1 MWDLLQHMGS
11 LIFVVACRIFSCSK
25 WESASLIRDWTW
37 APCTGS
43 MESQPL
49 DHQGSPN
56 LDTFKENRSVL
67 LLNVPQLGFACF
79 PWLKWS
85 YAIFFFWPGIPYKW
99 CCATFVQHLSQCNI
113 SGMSLCLV
121 GDIDLGHLV
130 KAQSTAHLRCKVP
143 VFPLAGKKYLGEDTL
158 WLYKS
163 WFSSVLHLQILA
175 WIWSATVVLGICL
188 IVILHVSF
196 SFYIC

>member
-1 MWDLLQHMGS
+1 MWDLLQHVGS

-25 WESASLIRDWTW
+25 WKSASLIRDWTW

-43 MESQPL
+43 MESQSL

-56 LDTFKENRSVL
+56 LDTFEENQSVL
-67 LLNVPQLGFACF
+67 LLNVLQLEFACF
-79 PWLKWS
+79 PRLKWIMQLS
-85 YAIFFFWPGIPYKW
+85 FFWSGD
-99 CCATFVQHLSQCNI
+99 AVQHLFSIFLSATYQTCHYV
-113 SGMSLCLV
+113 LV

-130 KAQSTAHLRCKVP
+130 KAQSTAHLCCKVP
-143 VFPLAGKKYLGEDTL
+143 VFPLAIKKYLGEDTL

-163 WFSSVLHLQILA
+163 WFSSDLHLRILA
-175 WIWSATVVLGICL
+175 WIWSATAVLGICL
-188 IVILHVSF
+188 IVILGVPF